1 MKSWKG
7 VFPAVTT
14 KFRPD
19 LALDVPAMEK
29 HFAWQLATGVDGLIV
44 CGSLGENSVLTVD
57 EKVEVL
63 RIAVRVAKGKVPVL
77 MTIAENTTAEGIA
90 LCARSAKE
98 GADGF
103 MVLPGM
109 RYVSDRRETLAHF
122 RAIAQA
128 STKPIMVYN
137 NPVAYGV
144 DVTPEMF
151 AELADEPKI
160 TAIKESSD
168 NVRRV
173 TDIINATGDRY
184 AIFCGVDDLAM
195 EAILMG
201 ACGWVAG
208 LVDAFPEETVAIYRL
223 LQEGRLEEARAI
235 YRWFA
240 PLLHLDV
247 SKKLVQNIKLVEAMV
262 GVGNETMRAPRL
274 PLVGAERE
282 AVEAIVKKALA
293 TRPTLPKPTAH
304 GAQRTP
310 ANTVAPPVA

>member
-1 MKSWKG
+1 MNQPRWKG
-7 VFPAVTT
+7 VYPALTT

-19 LALDVPAMEK
+19 YRLDPAAMEK
-29 HFAWQLATGVDGLIV
+29 HFAWQLKCGVDGLIV
-44 CGSLGENSVLTVD
+44 CGSLGENSVLSVE
-57 EKVEVL
+57 EKLEVL
-63 RIAVRVAKGKVPVL
+63 RIAVAVSRGKVPVL
-77 MTIAENTTAEGIA
+77 MTVAEGSTADGIS
-90 LCARSAKE
+90 LCERSARD
-98 GADGF
+98 GADGL

-109 RYVSDRRETLAHF
+109 RYVSDRRETIAHY
-122 RAIAQA
+122 RAIARA
-128 STKPIMVYN
+128 APKPIMVYN

-151 AELADEPKI
+151 QELADETSI
-160 TAIKESSD
+160 VAIKESSD

-173 TDIINATGDRY
+173 TDIVNRTGSRY

-223 LQEGRLEEARAI
+223 IRDGRVEEARKI

-247 SKKLVQNIKLVEAMV
+247 SKKLVQNIKLVESIV
-262 GVGNETMRAPRL
+262 GVGNEIVRPPRL
-274 PLVGAERE
+274 PLAGEERE
-282 AVEAIVKKALA
+282 QVVALVKQALASRPALPAVEFA
-293 TRPTLPKPTAH
+293 
-304 GAQRTP
+304 
-310 ANTVAPPVA
+310 

>member
-1 MKSWKG
+1 MARPYWQG

-14 KFRPD
+14 KFD
-19 LALDVPAMEK
+19 AGYQLDTVAMER
-29 HFAWQLATGVDGLIV
+29 HFAWQLDCGVDGLIV
-44 CGSLGENSVLTVD
+44 CGSLGENSALSVV

-63 RIAVRVAKGKVPVL
+63 RIAARVAAGRRPVL
-77 MTIAENTTAEGIA
+77 MTIAENTTAEAIA
-90 LCARSAKE
+90 LCEVSAKQ

-109 RYVSDRRETLAHF
+109 RYVSDRRETLAHYC
-122 RAIAQA
+122 AIAKA
-128 STKPIMVYN
+128 SPRPIMVYN

-151 AELADEPKI
+151 AELASEPAI
-160 TAIKESSD
+160 VAIKESSD

-173 TDIINATGDRY
+173 TDIINATGSRY

-208 LVDAFPEETVAIYRL
+208 LVDAFPKETVAIYRL
-223 LQEGRLEEARAI
+223 LQAGRIEEARTI

-247 SKKLVQNIKLVEAMV
+247 SRKLVQNIKLVESLV
-262 GVGNETMRAPRL
+262 GVGNEVVRPPRL
-274 PLVGAERE
+274 PLEGAERE
-282 AVEAIVKKALA
+282 AIVALVKKALEHRPALPTMHAA
-293 TRPTLPKPTAH
+293 TKE
-304 GAQRTP
+304 
-310 ANTVAPPVA
+310 TV